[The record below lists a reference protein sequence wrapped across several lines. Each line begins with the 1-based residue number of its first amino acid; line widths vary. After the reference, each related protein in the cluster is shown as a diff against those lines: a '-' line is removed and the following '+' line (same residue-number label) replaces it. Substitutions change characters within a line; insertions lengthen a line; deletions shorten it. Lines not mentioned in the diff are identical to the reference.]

1 MSFFLRIRVLPIFL
15 MRTDFKVSF
24 DGSDST
30 EVIRPVLEK
39 IEVEDKSGR
48 DADACY
54 ITLKATEMLIIPE
67 TGTDAVVRL
76 GYSSPKAE
84 IWEFFKGVANRVG
97 FSSPPDKL
105 IIQATGVA
113 LFGR

>member
-1 MSFFLRIRVLPIFL
+1 
-15 MRTDFKVSF
+15 MRTDFKISF

-39 IEVEDKSGR
+39 IKVEDKSGR

-67 TGTDAVVRL
+67 TGTDVVVRL
-76 GYSSPKAE
+76 GYSSPK
-84 IWEFFKGVANRVG
+84 ILTRGT
-97 FSSPPDKL
+97 PIL
-105 IIQATGVA
+105 ITKFIQKH
-113 LFGR
+113 